1 MQPGCGHGVY
11 AAIHVV
17 EENGQILVL
26 GSTCFAKRFGSAS
39 ALGLPAYSAGGG
51 NGKPLTE
58 DERQL
63 LTNNTAELMAR
74 FKAEHDATM
83 AAAEARLRELRE
95 RAPSFNIVRRP
106 APPPR
111 RRHLSTRGRGSI
123 ARTPQ
128 LPSCGDLM
136 GSAGFASCTRTA
148 NRCFRLGRCFV
159 DGKRRCLP
167 IAEPLTS
174 H

>member
-1 MQPGCGHGVY
+1 MSSPARLLAIVAVLPQKRVQCMQPGCGHGVY

-63 LTNNTAELMAR
+63 LMNNTAELMAR

-106 APPPR
+106 APPPPPPP
-111 RRHLSTRGRGSI
+111 
-123 ARTPQ
+123 PQ
-128 LPSCGDLM
+128 ADS
-136 GSAGFASCTRTA
+136 SKA
-148 NRCFRLGRCFV
+148 NRANNG
-159 DGKRRCLP
+159 
-167 IAEPLTS
+167 AS
-174 H
+174 HSEGEVKFFMLVQRKFSPV